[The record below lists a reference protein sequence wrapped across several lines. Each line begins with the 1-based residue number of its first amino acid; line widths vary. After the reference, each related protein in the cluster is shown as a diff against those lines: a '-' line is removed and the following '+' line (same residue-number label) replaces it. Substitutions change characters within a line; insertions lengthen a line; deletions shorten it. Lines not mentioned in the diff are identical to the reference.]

1 VQTLSYKE
9 ENGKMAYNHYI
20 LTCGGTAC
28 ESNKGDEIYTKL
40 IEEAALQGA
49 SGAVQIVKTGCFG
62 FCERGPIVKVLPE
75 DSFYVDVKPEDAREI
90 IAEHIVKGREV
101 KRLLYTGDGEK
112 KSDLAVE
119 DIQFYQKQVRVVLRN
134 CGIID
139 PESID
144 EYIAREGYGG
154 LEKVLFLWTPE
165 QIIEEVKTSG
175 LRGRGG
181 AGFPTWLK
189 WDLCRKAA
197 GDIKYVICNADEGD
211 PGAYMDRST
220 IEGDPHSVIEGMI
233 TAGKAI
239 GAHQGFIYIRAEYP
253 LAIERLKIALRQAGE
268 YGLIG
273 KNILGSGFDFDV
285 EIRLGAGA
293 FVCGEETALIKS
305 VEGNRGMPV
314 PKPPFPANKGLWQR
328 PTIIN
333 NVETLANIP
342 VITAKGGAWLAKMGT
357 EKSKGT
363 KVFALTGKVKNSGLV
378 EVPMGTTLREIIFEI
393 GGGIK
398 DGKKFKGVQ
407 TGGPSGGILTEKSL
421 DLHIDFETLTANGSM
436 MGSGGMIVMDED
448 DCVVDVARFYMDF
461 CVDESCGKCSPCR
474 IGTTQILGLLEKIA
488 KGNGEEADLAKLEE
502 IGVAMTRA
510 SLCMLGGSAANPTLS
525 TVRNFRKEYLEHIH
539 DKKCKAGK
547 CKSLLRF
554 IIEPAKCIGCGACAK
569 KCPANCIAVE
579 EAAKYPDKRRPPY
592 LIKQDPCL
600 KCGECFKTCKFGA
613 ILKG

>member
-1 VQTLSYKE
+1 
-9 ENGKMAYNHYI
+9 MAYNHYI
-20 LTCGGTAC
+20 LCCGGTAC
-28 ESNKGDEIYTKL
+28 ESNKGAEIYAKL
-40 IEEAALQGA
+40 IEEAEKQGVKDE
-49 SGAVQIVKTGCFG
+49 VQIVKTGCFG
-62 FCERGPIVKVLPE
+62 FCEQGPIVKVLPE
-75 DSFYVDVKPEDAREI
+75 ESFYVGVTPEDAREI
-90 IAEHIVKGREV
+90 IAEQILKGREV
-101 KRLLYTGDGEK
+101 PRLLYKDDAAAK
-112 KSDLAVE
+112 KTTAVE

-134 CGIID
+134 CGVIN
-139 PESID
+139 PENID
-144 EYIAREGYGG
+144 EYIAREGYKG
-154 LEKVLFLWTPE
+154 LEKVLFDWTDE
-165 QIIEEVKTSG
+165 QLINEMKISG

-181 AGFPTWLK
+181 AGFPTWMK
-189 WDLCRKAA
+189 WDFARKAQ

-239 GAHQGFIYIRAEYP
+239 GSHQGFVYIRAEYP
-253 LAIERLKIALRQAGE
+253 LAIERLKIALAQAKD
-268 YGLIG
+268 YGLLG
-273 KNILGSGFDFDV
+273 KDILGSGFDFDI

-305 VEGNRGMPV
+305 IEGNRGMPV
-314 PKPPFPANKGLWQR
+314 PKPPFPANKGLWQK

-342 VITAKGGAWLAKMGT
+342 VITAKGGAWLAQFGT

-398 DGKKFKGVQ
+398 GGKKFKGVQ
-407 TGGPSGGILTEKSL
+407 TGGPSGGILTEKVL
-421 DLHIDFETLTANGSM
+421 DTPIDYESLTANGSM

-474 IGTTQILGLLEKIA
+474 IGTTQLLSILDKITN
-488 KGNGEEADLAKLEE
+488 GNGEESDLAKLEV
-502 IGVAMTRA
+502 IGTAMAKA
-510 SLCMLGGSAANPTLS
+510 SLCALGQTAPNPTLS
-525 TVRNFRKEYLEHIH
+525 TVKNFRSEYLEHIH
-539 DKKCKAGK
+539 DKKCRSGK
-547 CKSLLRF
+547 CKKLLRF
-554 IIEPAKCIGCGACAK
+554 EIDQEKCIGCGACSK
-569 KCPANCIAVE
+569 KCPQNCISQVTGS
-579 EAAKYPDKRRPPY
+579 DKKRPPY
-592 LIKQDPCL
+592 QIDQAACI

-613 ILKG
+613 IAKH